1 MIQVRID
8 DIDANGAVNIVY
20 ELRDIGWQQGQDFEF
35 AYRHARY
42 DSYHYELQEPKHAV
56 FLFYNEEYATMFRLK
71 YL

>member
-8 DIDANGAVNIVY
+8 DIDANTALSIVY
-20 ELRDIGWQQGQDFEF
+20 ELRDMDWQQGQDFEF
-35 AYRHARY
+35 AYRHARR
-42 DSYHYELQEPKHAV
+42 DSYSYELQDPSHAI